1 MLPGKDLIQNWWRN
15 QKLYR
20 QANIKSVFS
29 TTKPALQQMLNT
41 REGKDLQK
49 QTQNNKENANRKIYI
64 NNYFKCKWIKHSNQ
78 KTQTGWIDTKNKI
91 HT

>member
-1 MLPGKDLIQNWWRN
+1 
-15 QKLYR
+15 
-20 QANIKSVFS
+20 
-29 TTKPALQQMLNT
+29 MLNT

-78 KTQTGWIDTKNKI
+78 KTQTG
-91 HT
+91 